1 MPLGMKTASS
11 AATVLLRPDGGR
23 SAADRAPPAPEPRLS
38 YQLAASSASDRSSGP
53 PETGSAGCAAP
64 HTRQTSASRRMTA
77 AHS

>member
-23 SAADRAPPAPEPRLS
+23 SAADRAPPEPEPRLS
-38 YQLAASSASDRSSGP
+38 YQSAASSASGRSSGHGP
-53 PETGSAGCAAP
+53 PETGCAAP